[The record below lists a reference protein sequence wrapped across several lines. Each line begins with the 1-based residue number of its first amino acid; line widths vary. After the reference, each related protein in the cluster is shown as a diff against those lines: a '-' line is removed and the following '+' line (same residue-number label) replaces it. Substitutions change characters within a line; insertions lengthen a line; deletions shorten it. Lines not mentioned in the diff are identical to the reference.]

1 MYSWKV
7 KSVMIAM
14 VFLMT
19 VGFAVL
25 IIQPFIGGG
34 LNSGDPNKATRQ
46 VIDEARAVLH
56 KNNCEKGMRPGAER
70 NRCKSALL
78 DMGSGY
84 STLAAPDPTTNTAPA
99 GAKRYQAKALE
110 SLLLLY
116 AIDPTDKRS
125 VEQLAREYMVQ
136 NKSKDAVPLYR
147 SLAKKYPAETDY
159 MLAWGQSAQAANQMD
174 EAKRIYRSIIAT
186 TPDDANA
193 DIARDALK
201 QIKDQAS
208 QGNNISLG

>member
-46 VIDEARAVLH
+46 IIDEARTVVQKH
-56 KNNCEKGMRPGAER
+56 SCEKGMKPGAER
-70 NRCKSALL
+70 TKCKQALL
-78 DMGSGY
+78 DLGSGY
-84 STLAAPDPTTNTAPA
+84 STLAAPDPTTNEQPE
-99 GAKRYQAKALE
+99 GAKAYQSKALE
-110 SLLLLY
+110 SLRLLY
-116 AIDPTDKRS
+116 AIDPTDKTS
-125 VEQLAREYMVQ
+125 IEQLAREYMVQ
-136 NKSKDAVPLYR
+136 NKSKDALPLYR
-147 SLAKKYPAETDY
+147 SLATKYPAETDY
-159 MLAWGQSAQAANQMD
+159 MLAWAQAAQAANQTD
-174 EAKRIYRSIIAT
+174 EAKRIYRKIIAVA
-186 TPDDANA
+186 PEDGNA

-201 QIKDQAS
+201 QIKQQAS